1 MKNYFEVEETK
12 EETPHRIH
20 IKCGENARVVL
31 IETAEG
37 FVVDVFRI
45 TDDELLDTMCVWN
58 YDIDDDGRDF
68 TDDLSE
74 EEQPDCCKPPTQEEI
89 NEFKRY
95 WGQTHKEICNALGYN
110 PRTSDDLLMEDYFWI
125 EDDLSWYPKISSIYT
140 DKDQIIA
147 DYLRANR

>member
-1 MKNYFEVEETK
+1 MKNYFEVEEIE

-31 IETAEG
+31 IETNEG

-45 TDDELLDTMCVWN
+45 TDDVLLDTMCVWN
-58 YDIDDDGRDF
+58 ADIFDDGRDF

>member
-1 MKNYFEVEETK
+1 MKNYFEVEETD
-12 EETPHRIH
+12 THRIH

-31 IETAEG
+31 IETDMG

-45 TDDELLDTMCVWN
+45 TDDENIATMSVWN
-58 YDIDDDGRDF
+58 EDIDDNGRDF

-74 EEQPDCCKPPTQEEI
+74 EEQPDCCKTPTQEEI

-140 DKDQIIA
+140 EKDQEIA
-147 DYLRANR
+147 DYLRHSR

>member
-58 YDIDDDGRDF
+58 DDIFDDGRDF

-74 EEQPDCCKPPTQEEI
+74 DDQPDIPTAEEI
-89 NEFKRY
+89 KKFFSE
-95 WGQTHKEICNALGYN
+95 WGQKHKEICANLDYN
-110 PRTSDDLLMEDYFWI
+110 PTTSDDLLMEDYFWV
-125 EDDLSWYPKISSIYT
+125 ESRKEWFPKITGIYT
-140 DKDQIIA
+140 KREQEIA
-147 DYLRANR
+147 DHLRANP

>member
-1 MKNYFEVEETK
+1 
-12 EETPHRIH
+12 
-20 IKCGENARVVL
+20 
-31 IETAEG
+31 
-37 FVVDVFRI
+37 
-45 TDDELLDTMCVWN
+45 MCVWN

>member
-1 MKNYFEVEETK
+1 MSYFKIIPGIDPDRIEVE
-12 EETPHRIH
+12 
-20 IKCGENARVVL
+20 CGRNGHLTL
-31 IETAEG
+31 IRTDMG
-37 FVVDVFRI
+37 MVIDVYA
-45 TDDELLDTMCVWN
+45 N
-58 YDIDDDGRDF
+58 GNDDGVVATMSVWDEDMNNDRDF